1 VLKSQLYF
9 VLNLRNLDIK
19 ETENTAIRGMV
30 ANDEESASI
39 KAKTSYCTFLIG
51 KIIICNFACMTVS
64 DALNSY

>member
-1 VLKSQLYF
+1 MLKSQLYF

-51 KIIICNFACMTVS
+51 KKDHNLQFCLHDSLRCAE
-64 DALNSY
+64 